1 MTYQTVTLT
10 QGELIKILDAINP
23 NAYDLMQSAIE
34 NKAIDK
40 SGEEAWLNKW
50 ESGNWKLELNLTYEA

>member
-1 MTYQTVTLT
+1 MTYETVTLT

-23 NAYDLMQSAIE
+23 NAYDTMQSAIE

-40 SGEEAWLNKW
+40 SGEETWLKKW
-50 ESGNWKLELNLTYEA
+50 ESGNWKVELNLTYEA

>member
-10 QGELIKILDAINP
+10 QSELIKILDAINP

-40 SGEEAWLNKW
+40 SGEETWLKKW

>member
-1 MTYQTVTLT
+1 MTYDTVTLT
-10 QGELIKILDAINP
+10 QGEMIKILDSIHP
-23 NAYDLMQSAIE
+23 NAYDLLQSAIE

-40 SGEEAWLNKW
+40 SGEAAWLKKW

>member
-1 MTYQTVTLT
+1 MSYETVTLT

-40 SGEEAWLNKW
+40 SGEETWLNKW

>member
-1 MTYQTVTLT
+1 MTYETVTLT

-40 SGEEAWLNKW
+40 SGEETWLKKW
-50 ESGNWKLELNLTYEA
+50 ETGNWKLELNLTYEA